1 MNQPLTNIKRQP
13 LSLVLGGL
21 DSSDEATS
29 ASAGAKLCK
38 EAKKYGITLRD
49 YLTLAV
55 DVRSSFEKDDSGRTF
70 NQFQL
75 GEGKFMNGYQATLAH
90 MNLPIKEDFSE
101 GITLQA
107 AADTFQYKPGSRAL
121 FPEVVDDMLQWST
134 KIEQFESTQNLV
146 AQSRT
151 IQGTQLLTTAIF
163 SDEEKDRHNGPIA
176 EMANIPV
183 QTLTDSEHT
192 VKFFKFG
199 SAIRTSYEFS
209 RRVTLDVLTPYAARV
224 ERTREKDKV
233 RAATH
238 MLINGDAVH
247 GAAPAATLGQYGADF
262 TGSKTLKDNYVALLK
277 FLVKRSQ
284 DGVPVSLMIGNLDM
298 YLELFLMFTPTTAN
312 KSVAEHLQ
320 EKGGPSVRM
329 GLDLLQGVDFEISS
343 GMPEGKL
350 MCYSKEDTL
359 EELTEAGSQIEESEQ
374 AIKNQTFT
382 YVKTINHGYKLI
394 YGDTRTMLDC
404 TQ

>member
-1 MNQPLTNIKRQP
+1 MAQPLTNIKREP
-13 LSLVLGGL
+13 LKLVLAGL
-21 DSSDEATS
+21 DSSDEVQS
-29 ASAGAKLCK
+29 ASAGAKLCSQ
-38 EAKKYGITLRD
+38 AKSFGLNLRD
-49 YLTLAV
+49 YLTLAI
-55 DVRSSFEKDDSGRTF
+55 DVRASNDESPTGKITNR
-70 NQFQL
+70 FQI
-75 GEGKFMNGYQATLAH
+75 GEGQFMNGYQATLAH
-90 MNLPIKEDFSE
+90 MNLPIKEDFSH

-121 FPEVVDDMLQWST
+121 FPEVVDDMLKWSS
-134 KIEQFESTQNLV
+134 KIDQFESTQNLV

-151 IQGTQLLTTAIF
+151 ISGTALLTTAIF
-163 SDEEKDRHNGPIA
+163 DDDEKDRHNGPIA

-183 QTLTDSEHT
+183 QTLRDSEHA

-247 GAAPAATLGQYGADF
+247 SAAPAEALGSYGADF
-262 TGSKTLKDNYVALLK
+262 TGTKTLKDNYIALLK
-277 FLVKRSQ
+277 FLVKRSR
-284 DGVPVSLMIGNLDM
+284 DGIPVSLMIGNLDM

-374 AIKNQTFT
+374 AIKNQSFT

-404 TQ
+404 TV